1 MKSSTPISL
10 TQIHDNNYIIRIL
23 VSLIIGF
30 IIAGALTLFMHVLIE
45 SSQQELDKSIRA
57 NFLDFVRVQRN
68 ETSQRKNVKP
78 QRPQT
83 DDAPPTP
90 PAPQSDQQNMSDTS
104 LQVNIPSVNH
114 IDVDI
119 SGIGIGT
126 GDGEYLPL
134 VKIAPSYPF
143 KAMAARI
150 EGSCVVEYTVT
161 QTGATKNIATVK
173 GECMRIFARSSID
186 AAKKFKY
193 KPRIVDGIAIEV
205 PNVFNRFDFRLEKE
219 EK

>member
-10 TQIHDNNYIIRIL
+10 AQIHDNNYIIRIL

-83 DDAPPTP
+83 EDAPPTP
-90 PAPQSDQQNMSDTS
+90 PAPQSDQQNMNDTS

-134 VKIAPSYPF
+134 VK
-143 KAMAARI
+143 
-150 EGSCVVEYTVT
+150 TT
-161 QTGATKNIATVK
+161 W
-173 GECMRIFARSSID
+173 GE
-186 AAKKFKY
+186 
-193 KPRIVDGIAIEV
+193 V
-205 PNVFNRFDFRLEKE
+205 L
-219 EK
+219 

>member
-1 MKSSTPISL
+1 M
-10 TQIHDNNYIIRIL
+10 N
-23 VSLIIGF
+23 
-30 IIAGALTLFMHVLIE
+30 
-45 SSQQELDKSIRA
+45 
-57 NFLDFVRVQRN
+57 
-68 ETSQRKNVKP
+68 
-78 QRPQT
+78 
-83 DDAPPTP
+83 
-90 PAPQSDQQNMSDTS
+90 DTS

-161 QTGATKNIATVK
+161 QTGATKNIAIVK
-173 GECMRIFARSSID
+173 GECLRIFARSSID

-193 KPRIVDGIAIEV
+193 KPRIIDGIAIEV
-205 PNVFNRFDFRLEKE
+205 PNVYNRFDFRLEKE
-219 EK
+219 EEQND